1 MPNTVWPDDLIQ
13 IAANKSL
20 VLFVG
25 SGVSASCKNSLNES
39 PPTWNK
45 LLERLAKAIKLDST
59 DKKKFTMFK
68 ELLES
73 HRLLD
78 AAELLKYSANDQG
91 RTGDLTNAFKSAVQG
106 PRGCHFL
113 PSGWHESIGEID
125 PSIII
130 TTNYDKIL
138 ESANGFTY
146 TPLPY
151 TSDEIGSQIRK
162 NEPTIIKLHGSI
174 DEPSKT
180 ILTRSDYARLHR
192 YGSTTLDIVR
202 ALMWTRTFLFVGYSL
217 SDPDLQALLQDV
229 FAARWSENVSPHYI
243 LTSDATSDHDKEM
256 FRYCYGI
263 STLTYDRKLGD
274 YGLTAFQEFGKQ
286 VSATPP
292 H

>member
-25 SGVSASCKNSLNES
+25 SGVSASCKNRLNES
-39 PPTWNK
+39 PPTWNI
-45 LLERLAKAIKLDST
+45 LLERLAQAINLDST

-68 ELLES
+68 ELLNS

-78 AAELLKYSANDQG
+78 AAELLKYSANEKG
-91 RTGDLTNAFKSAVQG
+91 RTSDLTTALRSAVQG
-106 PRGCHFL
+106 PREHPFL
-113 PSGWHESIGEID
+113 PSDWHSSIGEID
-125 PSIII
+125 PSVII

-138 ESANGFTY
+138 ESASGFAYAT
-146 TPLPY
+146 LPY
-151 TSDEIGSQIRK
+151 TSEEIDSNIRK
-162 NEPTIIKLHGSI
+162 NEPTIIKLHGSL
-174 DEPSKT
+174 DESAKI

-192 YGSTTLDIVR
+192 YGSIALDIVR
-202 ALMWTRTFLFVGYSL
+202 ALMWTRTFLFIGYSL

-243 LTSDATSDHDKEM
+243 LTSDAISDHDKEM

-263 STLTYDRKLGD
+263 NALTYDRKLGD
-274 YGLTAFQEFGKQ
+274 YGLTAFQEFWKQ
-286 VSATPP
+286 VSTTPP
-292 H
+292 Y